1 MRKTVTISPNRKI
14 SLNRISDYLI
24 NEHLDLIEALEGF
37 DLITGKSSF
46 LGAGD
51 PPVESIVLTAVF
63 KNPSED
69 QQEDLD
75 KIIALIKEKAD
86 ELKIEINIKQQ

>member
-24 NEHLDLIEALEGF
+24 NEHHDLIEALEGF

-51 PPVESIVLTAVF
+51 PPVESIVLTVVF
-63 KNPSED
+63 KNPGED

-75 KIIALIKEKAD
+75 KIIALGKEKAD
-86 ELKIEINIKQQ
+86 ELKIEITVKQQ